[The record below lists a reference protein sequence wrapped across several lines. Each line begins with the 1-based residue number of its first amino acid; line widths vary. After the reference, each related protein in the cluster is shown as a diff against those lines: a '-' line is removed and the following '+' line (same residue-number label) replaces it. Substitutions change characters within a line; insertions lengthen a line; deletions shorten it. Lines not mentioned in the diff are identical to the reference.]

1 MKNDTKI
8 KAESLNEGNW
18 LLISHRW
25 PEKSLTTVTVIILY
39 KSERDERLK
48 GSRLPTLFM
57 FIKWTIEHHLV
68 WESMFYKTLST
79 WSRFVNKTSPE
90 LEQGLN
96 FCQHLDFVTVAAFLE
111 NDHPS
116 HWLWENGLDE
126 DKNPN
131 THVAPWKWK
140 WPRIKRIWILTF
152 PHENAG
158 WVTNVFAR
166 LKTHLQLLAFYQ
178 NCWKARH
185 STQCKEVDESN
196 TRTRS
201 NE

>member
-1 MKNDTKI
+1 MI
-8 KAESLNEGNW
+8 W
-18 LLISHRW
+18 
-25 PEKSLTTVTVIILY
+25 
-39 KSERDERLK
+39 
-48 GSRLPTLFM
+48 F
-57 FIKWTIEHHLV
+57 F
-68 WESMFYKTLST
+68 
-79 WSRFVNKTSPE
+79 NKTSPKFKQR
-90 LEQGLN
+90 LD

-126 DKNPN
+126 DKNLN

-178 NCWKARH
+178 NCWKSKTFHAMQRSLWIQYQYQDKIQWIIQKSIAIAIAFRH
-185 STQCKEVDESN
+185 CQPTFLATSFT
-196 TRTRS
+196 TAFLGFT
-201 NE
+201 